1 MSRVLRKYQ
10 IELANKA
17 LATNIIIWLGTG
29 SGKTIIAALV
39 IKKVLGQLLSE
50 ENVLLP
56 YNLDGTLT
64 IENVFNLN
72 FTFDSDN
79 LNVLERLESN
89 ESTDSTLSVVINSDK
104 NDEILKSSIDNDILT
119 YKQYSKKVIFLAP
132 AISLAEQQSTVFNH
146 IKY

>member
-1 MSRVLRKYQ
+1 M
-10 IELANKA
+10 
-17 LATNIIIWLGTG
+17 
-29 SGKTIIAALV
+29 V
-39 IKKVLGQLLSE
+39 IKKVLAQLLSE

-64 IENVFNLN
+64 IEDVFNLN

-79 LNVLERLESN
+79 LNVLERLESS
-89 ESTDSTLSVVINSDK
+89 ESTDSTLNVVTNSDNK
-104 NDEILKSSIDNDILT
+104 NDEILKSSMNIDLLT

-132 AISLAEQQSTVFNH
+132 QISLAEQQSKVFNH